1 MKKIIIVALVLMA
14 VVCVVPARGLSR
26 ELVYGF
32 VLNPPGPFGPVKVQT
47 VNFGVVKVNVPPN
60 VTTASLFLGADVCCE
75 VDADG
80 ALFIADLPND
90 SRQYTDKRS
99 WLAQIVTWDP
109 DNYNYLVTSP
119 AGIVQI
125 LGQSGACEQ
134 HSGASR
140 LKDKGYGYQ
149 ICLGRPL
156 QRNRIK
162 SCKLVR

>member
-1 MKKIIIVALVLMA
+1 MKKIIVVALVLMA

-80 ALFIADLPND
+80 ALYIADLPND

-125 LGQSGACEQ
+125 LVNQELVNSTPVRVGS
-134 HSGASR
+134 
-140 LKDKGYGYQ
+140 
-149 ICLGRPL
+149 
-156 QRNRIK
+156 RIK
-162 SCKLVR
+162 VTAIKSAWAERYSAIEIKVISW